1 MKKIFLSSSVPSKER
16 ESRYYEMADVAVIK
30 MALSVEDAQVG
41 TVVNHQ
47 NKNSKLIPSVL

>member
-16 ESRYYEMADVAVIK
+16 ESRYYEMSDVAVIK